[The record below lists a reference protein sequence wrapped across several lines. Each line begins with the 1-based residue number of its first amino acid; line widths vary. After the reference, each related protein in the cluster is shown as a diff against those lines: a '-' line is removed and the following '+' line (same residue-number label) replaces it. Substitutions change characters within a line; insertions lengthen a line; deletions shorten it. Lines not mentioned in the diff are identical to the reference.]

1 MRNLCLGCICV
12 LLLASCKG
20 GGVGEFGNKTNS
32 SPVVNNEIPAAQ
44 VEVQEIKSALTANPD
59 YQLTQAE
66 IQTLDESKVL
76 SAEEKELLTQL
87 QLNK

>member
-20 GGVGEFGNKTNS
+20 GGNGVFGNKTIS
-32 SPVVNNEIPAAQ
+32 SPVVNGEIPPAQ
-44 VEVQEIKSALTANPD
+44 VEVQEIKSALAANPN
-59 YQLTQAE
+59 YQLSQSE

-76 SAEEKELLTQL
+76 TAEEKELLTQL
-87 QLNK
+87 QVNQ